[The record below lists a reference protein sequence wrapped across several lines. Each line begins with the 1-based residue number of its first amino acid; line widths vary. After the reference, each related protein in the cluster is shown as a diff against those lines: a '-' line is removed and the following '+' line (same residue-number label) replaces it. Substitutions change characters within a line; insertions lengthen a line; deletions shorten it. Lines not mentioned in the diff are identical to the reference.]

1 MKCKISKVKIHNF
14 LSFADEEYDFSSKSG
29 ITTIIGVNDDIPG
42 AANGCGKTAL
52 VTAIF
57 YVLFGKDGVKTKNKF
72 LKNRYV
78 DSNEYWIQL
87 FVEIDGKNF
96 KIERGSIGTESYLKM
111 FTISNGVEQ
120 NITKAS
126 IFETEAALKRTL
138 SNITPDIFLKTVL
151 LSPALGK
158 NFFGLSPKEKME
170 FLNMLSGTKRIY
182 DINDLVVKDMNNLN
196 TEIKI
201 IDNSLMSL
209 SKQIESL
216 EEKKKDFI
224 AKHEELKKIHD
235 EKTAELNEKIQK
247 DTESIKTK
255 TEEFNQRESERIKLA
270 NELEKLQEEQ
280 SKIKI
285 KLVAKASEAKSLQD
299 KNEQM
304 KKFIDKNTALRNLLC
319 EKCKPRVDELLNIG
333 VLTSHIDENNAKIDK
348 LKSELLEIQS
358 KKDDGNGIKELSSKL
373 RNLQDEVNALNVEIR
388 GYRNSI
394 ESNKYMLETIDN
406 NYKKVDEIEPFSDL
420 IESDKKEIEEK
431 SDKRD
436 SLTKERQKLAIIKFM
451 TDDEIIHKF
460 VISQF
465 AKDINLY
472 ISKYLSAMGVNY
484 TVVFDNNLT
493 YSFMTQSGEM
503 SYELFS
509 SGEKMRLNIATSF
522 AFRKL
527 LFKYLNIDINLLVL
541 DEYVD
546 SALDRL
552 AISGIINL
560 LNEIK
565 LENDFYNIYVIS
577 HRSEVLS
584 EFGGNQLIVRKTN
597 GISHIES

>member
-14 LSFADEEYDFSSKSG
+14 LSFADEEFDFSSKSG
-29 ITTIIGVNDDIPG
+29 ITTIIGINDDIPG

-201 IDNSLMSL
+201 IDNSLMTL

-235 EKTAELNEKIQK
+235 EKTAELNEKIHK

-255 TEEFNQRESERIKLA
+255 TEEFNQKESERIKLA
-270 NELEKLQEEQ
+270 NELERLQEEQ

-319 EKCKPRVDELLNIG
+319 DKCKPRVDELLNIG
-333 VLTSHIDENNAKIDK
+333 VLTSHIDENNAKIDE

-388 GYRNSI
+388 GYRNAI

-431 SDKRD
+431 SQKKD

-472 ISKYLSAMGVNY
+472 ISKFLSAMGVNY

-597 GISHIES
+597 GISRIES

>member
-14 LSFADEEYDFSSKSG
+14 LSFADEEFDFSSKSG
-29 ITTIIGVNDDIPG
+29 ITTIIGINDDIPG

-78 DSNEYWIQL
+78 ESNEYWIQL

-201 IDNSLMSL
+201 IDNSLMTL

-333 VLTSHIDENNAKIDK
+333 VLTLHIDENNAKIDE

-431 SDKRD
+431 SQKKD

-472 ISKYLSAMGVNY
+472 ISKFLSAMGVNY

-597 GISHIES
+597 GISRIES

>member
-333 VLTSHIDENNAKIDK
+333 VLTSHIDENNAKIDE

-394 ESNKYMLETIDN
+394 ESNKYMLETIDS

>member
-14 LSFADEEYDFSSKSG
+14 LSFSDEEYDFSSKSG
-29 ITTIIGVNDDIPG
+29 ITTIIGINDDIPG

-57 YVLFGKDGVKTKNKF
+57 YALFGKDGVKTKNKF

-111 FTISNGVEQ
+111 FTVSNGVEQ

-138 SNITPDIFLKTVL
+138 SNMTPDIFLKTVL
-151 LSPALGK
+151 LSPTLGK

-182 DINDLVVKDMNNLN
+182 DINDLVIKDMNNLN

-201 IDNSLMSL
+201 IDNSLMTL

-235 EKTAELNEKIQK
+235 EKTAELNEKICK
-247 DTESIKTK
+247 DTEAIKTK
-255 TEEFNQRESERIKLA
+255 TEEFNQKESERIKLA

-333 VLTSHIDENNAKIDK
+333 VLMSHIDENNSKISE
-348 LKSELLEIQS
+348 LKSELLQIQS
-358 KKDDGNGIKELSSKL
+358 TKDDGNRTKELSNRL

-388 GYRNSI
+388 GHRNSI
-394 ESNKYMLETIDN
+394 ESSKYMLETIDN
-406 NYKKVDEIEPFSDL
+406 NYKKVDEIEPYSDL

-431 SDKRD
+431 SQKKDA
-436 SLTKERQKLAIIKFM
+436 LTKERQKLAIIKFM

-584 EFGGNQLIVRKTN
+584 EFGGNQLIIRKTN
-597 GISHIES
+597 GISRIES

>member
-29 ITTIIGVNDDIPG
+29 ITTIIGINDDIPG

-57 YVLFGKDGVKTKNKF
+57 YVLFGKDGLKTKNKF

-78 DSNEYWIQL
+78 ESNEYWIQL

-182 DINDLVVKDMNNLN
+182 DINDLVVKDINNIN

-201 IDNSLMSL
+201 LDNSLMSL

-235 EKTAELNEKIQK
+235 EKTAELNEKIRK

-333 VLTSHIDENNAKIDK
+333 VLTSHIDENNAKID
-348 LKSELLEIQS
+348 EL
-358 KKDDGNGIKELSSKL
+358 
-373 RNLQDEVNALNVEIR
+373 
-388 GYRNSI
+388 
-394 ESNKYMLETIDN
+394 
-406 NYKKVDEIEPFSDL
+406 
-420 IESDKKEIEEK
+420 
-431 SDKRD
+431 RD
-436 SLTKERQKLAIIKFM
+436 II
-451 TDDEIIHKF
+451 
-460 VISQF
+460 
-465 AKDINLY
+465 AK
-472 ISKYLSAMGVNY
+472 
-484 TVVFDNNLT
+484 
-493 YSFMTQSGEM
+493 
-503 SYELFS
+503 
-509 SGEKMRLNIATSF
+509 
-522 AFRKL
+522 
-527 LFKYLNIDINLLVL
+527 
-541 DEYVD
+541 
-546 SALDRL
+546 
-552 AISGIINL
+552 
-560 LNEIK
+560 
-565 LENDFYNIYVIS
+565 
-577 HRSEVLS
+577 
-584 EFGGNQLIVRKTN
+584 
-597 GISHIES
+597 